1 MASASFG
8 FPFIFLSPL
17 GSRLRPRHLN
27 GLASHGGRGWE
38 GGSKSSR
45 ICPTPPNLGDRSRP
59 SLQPAICGALI
70 PPPALGRGGGQLGQA
85 RSGVWLRA
93 LPSTRP
99 TTSLVRDHGDERQT
113 LREAQ
118 GKL

>member
-38 GGSKSSR
+38 QEQ
-45 ICPTPPNLGDRSRP
+45 PHLPHPPNLGDRSRP

>member
-17 GSRLRPRHLN
+17 GAGSRLRPRHLN

-45 ICPTPPNLGDRSRP
+45 ICPTPPIWATEAV
-59 SLQPAICGALI
+59 PASS
-70 PPPALGRGGGQLGQA
+70 QLSVG
-85 RSGVWLRA
+85 L
-93 LPSTRP
+93 
-99 TTSLVRDHGDERQT
+99 
-113 LREAQ
+113 
-118 GKL
+118 